1 MTDQDQRQDQ
11 RLKQTERN
19 LVAAKKKNTGV
30 QPPGQQDKP
39 EAGRQ
44 PPNPGQTIVNS
55 DQSDG

>member
-1 MTDQDQRQDQ
+1 MTDQDQ

-30 QPPGQQDKP
+30 QPPGHRDKA
-39 EAGRQ
+39 ERGGR
-44 PPNPGQTIVNS
+44 PPNPGQIIVNS

>member
-1 MTDQDQRQDQ
+1 MTDQDQ
-11 RLKQTERN
+11 RLKQTERH

-30 QPPGQQDKP
+30 QPPGQRE
-39 EAGRQ
+39 EAEGGR